1 MTANDARELLL
12 EEIELGY
19 FGGVTRG
26 AIKTLIEE
34 NAALETRLRETEAA
48 LSAAR
53 TALVK
58 TYEALEYW
66 ADEDTVYDEDEP
78 LRAAIETAAALCAN
92 EAVNALR
99 SGVIGDPDD
108 PEYNE
113 YRIARAAALG
123 QRVVG
128 EA

>member
-34 NAALETRLRETEAA
+34 NAALETRLRETE
-48 LSAAR
+48 AAR

-123 QRVVG
+123 QRVGG